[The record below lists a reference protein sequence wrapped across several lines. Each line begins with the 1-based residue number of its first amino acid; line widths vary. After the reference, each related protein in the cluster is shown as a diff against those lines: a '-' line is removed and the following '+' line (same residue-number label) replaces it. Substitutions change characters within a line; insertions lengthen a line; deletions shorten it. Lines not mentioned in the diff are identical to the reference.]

1 MRTTFLALLICF
13 ACLPLAGCK
22 KDAEAKTILT
32 DFDSFTTEMVKRVDA
47 ASNPADGV
55 DDAQKYFD
63 SRKTEMTGKMDTLK
77 GLRGYQV
84 GEETK
89 KMMESSLVEDAKTEG
104 DVQESVKRWWRHI
117 HPADRPI
124 ARKHLLSVLS
134 KSNATLEAISGGL
147 TDLQDFEI
155 HQVRA
160 DNLTRL
166 HTMPTEP
173 SVQRMK
179 ASM

>member
-1 MRTTFLALLICF
+1 MGQEISVSYQAVKSKVYRLI
-13 ACLPLAGCK
+13 
-22 KDAEAKTILT
+22 D
-32 DFDSFTTEMVKRVDA
+32 
-47 ASNPADGV
+47 
-55 DDAQKYFD
+55 
-63 SRKTEMTGKMDTLK
+63 
-77 GLRGYQV
+77 
-84 GEETK
+84 
-89 KMMESSLVEDAKTEG
+89 SLVEDAKSEG

-155 HQVRA
+155 HEVRPG
-160 DNLTRL
+160 NLTRL
-166 HTMPTEP
+166 AAMPNEP